1 MNARFGA
8 ELPDL
13 AANSSTVL
21 CHEIA
26 HLATRELH
34 GHRCPVCQLFRAAR
48 RLMSRWFAAPRRLPT
63 QRQRAPLVTKRTA
76 PSCFDATLPA

>member
-8 ELPDL
+8 ELPDV
-13 AANSSTVL
+13 AANSSPVL

-48 RLMSRWFAAPRRLPT
+48 RLMSRWRCAACVASGLEGRLSIT
-63 QRQRAPLVTKRTA
+63 RHER
-76 PSCFDATLPA
+76 